1 MRARLSLLAAALALG
16 GCGAGGTDA
25 PPPEFGP
32 LATTWFGCPS
42 VQGVYAWPPVAG
54 EHARVA
60 SNRQPWA
67 DGRPIF
73 IHGPVM
79 QIWVDGSNA
88 SRIVFHSR
96 TPPAGR
102 GPGDIA
108 GGGWSYAEYH
118 RGQYRCR
125 GSVMEVE
132 NDAGGESGEGGAAG
146 RHAFRLARM
155 QDGALA
161 VGIYTVVKGGE
172 AALFSY
178 DSATVGKYKV
188 ADRAFWAWS
197 KLARTGAA
205 DHPPARAGQ

>member
-1 MRARLSLLAAALALG
+1 MMRPRWYLLAGALALG
-16 GCGAGGTDA
+16 ACGAGGTDA
-25 PPPEFGP
+25 PPPAFGA

-42 VQGVYAWPPVAG
+42 LQGVYAWPPVAG
-54 EHARVA
+54 EHAKVA

-73 IHGPVM
+73 IHGSAM
-79 QIWVDGSNA
+79 QIWVDESNR

-118 RGQYRCR
+118 RGQYRCK

-132 NDAGGESGEGGAAG
+132 SEAGEGGTAG
-146 RHAFRLARM
+146 PHAFRLART

-172 AALFSY
+172 GALFSY

-188 ADRAFWAWS
+188 PDRAFWTWS
-197 KLARTGAA
+197 KLARTA
-205 DHPPARAGQ
+205 P